1 MAIASEVEP
10 GAPRSEFATAIK
22 ACIGA
27 LIGVALLSGV
37 SNVLTLT
44 GSFFML
50 ETYDRVLP
58 SRSVPT
64 LLALGLLAGFLYLF
78 QGTLD
83 MIRSRI
89 LVRVGSYVD
98 ESVGSRVYDA
108 VVRLPLAARGSG
120 DGMQP
125 LRDFDLV
132 RTFLSGQGP
141 VAMFDLPW
149 MPIYIT
155 I

>member
-1 MAIASEVEP
+1 MAIASEIEP
-10 GAPRSEFATAIK
+10 GPARSEFGAAMK

-27 LIGVALLSGV
+27 LVGVALLSGV

-58 SRSVPT
+58 SKSVPT

-83 MIRSRI
+83 LIRSRI
-89 LVRVGSYVD
+89 LVRVGSYID
-98 ESVGSRVYDA
+98 ESIGTRIYDA
-108 VVRLPLAARGSG
+108 VVRLPLEIGRAH
-120 DGMQP
+120 
-125 LRDFDLV
+125 V
-132 RTFLSGQGP
+132 
-141 VAMFDLPW
+141 
-149 MPIYIT
+149 
-155 I
+155 